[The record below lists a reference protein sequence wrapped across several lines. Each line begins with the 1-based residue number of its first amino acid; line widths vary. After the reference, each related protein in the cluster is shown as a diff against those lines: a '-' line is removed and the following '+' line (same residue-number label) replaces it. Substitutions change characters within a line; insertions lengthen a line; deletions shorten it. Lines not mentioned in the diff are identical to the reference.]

1 MTTHDTVVDVS
12 KYRMYVKSIQGGA
25 IRTLFEVMKEVIHD
39 VSMCFDSTGIKL
51 ITMDGSR
58 CALIHLRLEASRF
71 ELFHCPGTFLAGV
84 NMNSV
89 FKLVRT
95 TGTHDTITFYASH
108 NVTNE
113 LGIKISNSDKNSV
126 TDFSLKL
133 LDVDS
138 EDIRLPDVEFNSII
152 TLPSAYFQRLCRDMI
167 NIGTTMEISSSP
179 DGTLKISCEG
189 DFARQETIIGEA
201 TDGMNVSSRTGAE
214 ICGRFA
220 LKFLVLF
227 CRASSLCST
236 VELLLKQ
243 NFPLIMKFNVASL
256 GEVRFVLAP
265 RMDD

>member
-1 MTTHDTVVDVS
+1 MTTTDTLDVS
-12 KYRMYVKSIQGGA
+12 KYRLYIKSIQGGA

-39 VSMCFDSTGIKL
+39 VVLCFDKTGMKL
-51 ITMDGSR
+51 VTMDGSR
-58 CALIHLRLEASRF
+58 CALIHLRLEASKF
-71 ELFHCPGTFLAGV
+71 EMYHCPGKFQAGI

-95 TGTHDTITFYASH
+95 TGTHDTITFYATQEVS
-108 NVTNE
+108 NE
-113 LGIKISNSDKNSV
+113 LGIRISNSDKNSV
-126 TDFSLKL
+126 TDFALKL

-138 EDIRLPDVEFNSII
+138 EDIRLPDVEFDSII

-167 NIGTTMEISSSP
+167 NIGTTMDISSAP
-179 DGTLKISCEG
+179 DGTLKMSCEG

-201 TDGMNVSSRTGAE
+201 TDGMVVCARTGAE
-214 ICGRFA
+214 IKGRFA

-236 VELLLKQ
+236 VELYLKQ
-243 NFPLIMKFNVASL
+243 SFPLIMKFNVASL

-265 RMDD
+265 RVD